1 GRVLADLGA
10 DVVKLEPSGSDRSRA
25 DWRAFNVNKRML
37 ELDLQ
42 APSDRARLEDLLRAA
57 DICLLTPSDSS
68 AHLDPQALRE
78 TYPRLVVVGIRPFGG
93 VGPRSAWKASDVELM
108 AAGGAMALAGEP
120 DGMPVRVSE
129 PQSYGWAGAQAAI
142 GALVALSH
150 RDVTRPGH
158 LLDVSG
164 H

>member
-1 GRVLADLGA
+1 ADLGA

-42 APSDRARLEDLLRAA
+42 ASADRARLEDLLHAA
-57 DICLLTPSDSS
+57 DICLLTPSDSN

-78 TYPRLVVVGIRPFGG
+78 SYPRLVVVAIRPFGG
-93 VGPRSAWKASDVELM
+93 VGPRSAWRASDIELM

-120 DGMPVRVSE
+120 DGRPVRVGE
-129 PQSYGWAGAQAAI
+129 PSSYGSGGADSATESMCAR
-142 GALVALSH
+142 S
-150 RDVTRPGH
+150 
-158 LLDVSG
+158 S
-164 H
+164 